1 MKNFLRQTARPL
13 GIIATAAS
21 CFFSAACG
29 DVGQKQATVT
39 TDDTAETSVASPDRP
54 KPPIISGPR
63 IVSDSL
69 VARPGV
75 QITRGEF
82 VVQLPPAMSRLLF
95 DSLTGF
101 SPFPTSAY
109 DSTVWASEQERDTT
123 AILPSVVLGDFD
135 GDGHS
140 DVAMVG
146 ASHDSAAA
154 VIITGASGH
163 GGPHLLFMS
172 RPHPADRF
180 GKTDVLLRAMNKQVM
195 RDQYKVG
202 ADGVEEEYIGKG
214 ATIFYVENGT
224 LRQIQT
230 GDD

>member
-1 MKNFLRQTARPL
+1 MKNFLRHPPFEL
-13 GIIATAAS
+13 IATAAS
-21 CFFSAACG
+21 CFLAACG
-29 DVGQKQATVT
+29 DAGQKQESATT
-39 TDDTAETSVASPDRP
+39 NDTAGISVASPDRP
-54 KPPIISGPR
+54 KPPPMSGPR

-69 VARPGV
+69 VAQPGV
-75 QITRGEF
+75 QIRRGEF
-82 VVQLPPAMSRLLF
+82 VVQMPPAMSRLLF

-109 DSTVWASEQERDTT
+109 DSAVWASEQERDTT
-123 AILPSVVLGDFD
+123 AILPSVVVGDFD
-135 GDGHS
+135 GDGRS

-154 VIITGASGH
+154 IIITGGSSHVA
-163 GGPHLLFMS
+163 PHLLFMS
-172 RPHPADRF
+172 RLHPADKS
-180 GKTDVLLRAMNKQVM
+180 GKTDVLLRTMNKEVM

-214 ATIFYVENGT
+214 ATIFYVENGA
-224 LRQIQT
+224 LRQIQP